1 MGSESGSRSNNGGGG
16 GASVQQVP
24 AEHKKIF
31 QSLKEVVNN
40 GNYTDAEIY
49 AALRDCDM
57 DPNDAVQK
65 LLSQDIFHEVKSKR
79 ERRKEMKDTQNLKSR
94 GDSSHLAA
102 KVNAERTV
110 GEVQSQSGYNELSK
124 AAYRRDNGSA
134 GPVLPSSS
142 LTYEVKTPSDRP
154 SSHSDSF
161 EGKNTRKNVRPGDSS
176 AQGSLVSQSAGLG
189 GSSGHVSMADIVRM
203 RGPQSKGIQTSVG
216 TSSHSLSDA
225 NYDGF
230 FSSSLKT
237 SPSPPEMDQN
247 VEYALLPNGSDVTR
261 ESVTLPSQ
269 NGYDNE
275 RLLMERRTGH
285 PSTFNCSSS
294 PVLDRFS
301 TQCYTHSR
309 GSELSA
315 DSSSNTC
322 KVLEEDAPKH
332 LGMEFVKSVPVSV
345 TSGSKTHL
353 ASISSTSG
361 ILGAEGLQQL
371 SLEEKPAEVKSED
384 KHGVVFPNYMQAF
397 ATDCSHLSF
406 GTYKSGLHPRILG
419 PVMSDS
425 VRSNSF
431 AATDTSPSL
440 NFGSPGDSLKPDHLG
455 STRNTSQL
463 TDGATNLGFPLR
475 VQQEL
480 IDGSLHGAAQQHE
493 YFSQLSVA
501 DSSSGKFH
509 DNSTSSS
516 IMMHPNA
523 LNTPP
528 LHQELHM
535 NSKTLP
541 IELLV
546 SNAESV
552 RNHNDLLSAFG
563 STQQIPPSCYGSI
576 PPSTG
581 SSSILNPEILNFS
594 AHALPTSYSQGFPG
608 SSLPREPALSQHV
621 TSQPFS
627 QPALSLE
634 ELAKLTGYAALSP
647 NYAHSSSSSLQHA
660 YDEISSF
667 NDFVR
672 IKNLKLFE
680 GDSSRSN
687 FPQPDA
693 ADVSGYGG
701 FGRQPNY
708 RGNFPHDLSSN
719 LSAPA
724 VGYGDT
730 LRSSFNGGINLPS
743 LQLNDNSSPWDCGPD
758 ATTLSA
764 IPDSQY
770 YGLHGYSQLLPR
782 SNKQDQQQFPQDY
795 GALGYGSS
803 YPSQARTA
811 QEQWIDAVSFNR
823 LQDPSS
829 KQQQI
834 WGQNYS

>member
-1 MGSESGSRSNNGGGG
+1 MGSESDSRSNNGSG

-94 GDSSHLAA
+94 GDSSHLGA

-110 GEVQSQSGYNELSK
+110 GEVQSQSGYNAELSK

-142 LTYEVKTPSDRP
+142 LTYEVKTPIDWP

-230 FSSSLKT
+230 FSSSLIT

-301 TQCYTHSR
+301 TQCYAHSR

-353 ASISSTSG
+353 ASVSSTSG

-397 ATDCSHLSF
+397 AADCSHLSF
-406 GTYKSGLHPRILG
+406 GTYKSGLHPPILG

-455 STRNTSQL
+455 STRKTSQL

-475 VQQEL
+475 VQPEL

-563 STQQIPPSCYGSI
+563 STQQIPPSRYGSI

-594 AHALPTSYSQGFPG
+594 THALPTSYLHPG
-608 SSLPREPALSQHV
+608 SSLPREPALPQHV

-693 ADVSGYGG
+693 ADVSRYGG

-708 RGNFPHDLSSN
+708 RGNFPDDLSSN
-719 LSAPA
+719 RSASA